1 MNMSI
6 SEQIVNGRQALK
18 MTQEELA
25 VRLGVTSQAVS
36 KWERGQGLPD
46 AAMLADI
53 CTVLGIDANDLLGVC
68 GGDKGE
74 GALTADEEN
83 VMLNSCAEPILI
95 SFGEDFIPIFKEG
108 LKTDLIG
115 EKRRRIAREKGFV
128 IPLIRIRDDVELAH
142 NEYEIYIYGK
152 KKYGGCVETVTQ
164 ELYAEMI
171 NKVFALDEAGY
182 AALLNKQIV
191 KQMADSCERLYPGIV
206 EGVIPEQI
214 SYLEC
219 ELVLKEILKRSGS
232 IRNRIALFEE
242 LEYQLLLTDLRDQ
255 CAQRGESVYAAAAEA
270 IIAKM
275 NASAD

>member
-1 MNMSI
+1 MNI
-6 SEQIVNGRQALK
+6 SEQIVNARQGQK

-53 CTVLGIDANDLLGVC
+53 CTILGIDANDLLGVC
-68 GGDKGE
+68 GECRK
-74 GALTADEEN
+74 TAVLPEDDEN

-95 SFGEDFIPIFKEG
+95 SFGEDFIPIFREG
-108 LKTDLIG
+108 LKTDLIS

-128 IPLIRIRDDVELAH
+128 IPLVRIRDDLKLAH
-142 NEYEIYIYGK
+142 NEYEIYICGK
-152 KKYGGCVETVTQ
+152 KKCGGSAENVTQ
-164 ELYAEMI
+164 ELYAEII
-171 NKVFALDEAGY
+171 NEVFALDEAGY

-191 KQMADSCERLYPGIV
+191 KKMTDSCEKLYPGIV

-219 ELVLKEILKRSGS
+219 ELVLKEILKRNGS
-232 IRNRIALFEE
+232 IRNRIAIFEE
-242 LEYQLLLTDLRDQ
+242 LEYQLLLTDLRSR
-255 CAQRGESVYAAAAEA
+255 CAQRQESVYAAAAEA
-270 IIAKM
+270 ILAKM

>member
-1 MNMSI
+1 MNI
-6 SEQIVNGRQALK
+6 SEQIVNARQGQK

-53 CTVLGIDANDLLGVC
+53 CTILGIDANDLLGVC
-68 GGDKGE
+68 GECRK
-74 GALTADEEN
+74 TAAQPEDDEN
-83 VMLNSCAEPILI
+83 MMLNSCAEPILI
-95 SFGEDFIPIFKEG
+95 SFGEDFIPIFREG
-108 LKTDLIG
+108 LKTDLIS

-128 IPLIRIRDDVELAH
+128 IPLVRIRDDLKLAH

-152 KKYGGCVETVTQ
+152 KKCGGSAENVTQ
-164 ELYAEMI
+164 ELYAEII
-171 NKVFALDEAGY
+171 NEVFALDEAGY

-191 KQMADSCERLYPGIV
+191 KKMTDSCEKLYPGIV
-206 EGVIPEQI
+206 EEVIPEQI

-219 ELVLKEILKRSGS
+219 ELVLKEILKRNGS
-232 IRNRIALFEE
+232 IRNRIAIFEE
-242 LEYQLLLTDLRDQ
+242 LEYQLLLTDLRSR
-255 CAQRGESVYAAAAEA
+255 CAQRQESVYAAAAEA
-270 IIAKM
+270 ILAKM